1 MPPLC
6 GPGTPSL
13 QDQPQRLEYP
23 LRVHQFGDNG
33 RYETRPDIVLPFRFR
48 RDLAEESEYFHLP
61 CARAVPGAF
70 RHWGAAHSC
79 RSEKGHSPGGRP
91 EGGDRGGRMGADV
104 HMHIEV
110 VRLDNNAL
118 AVCMQSMDT
127 LETTGRASRALH
139 VTVLLLPS
147 RVKKEI
153 TIPMNNASSAVVA
166 LSRVHFSCV
175 GASHRARSRARGIQ
189 WADM

>member
-1 MPPLC
+1 
-6 GPGTPSL
+6 
-13 QDQPQRLEYP
+13 
-23 LRVHQFGDNG
+23 
-33 RYETRPDIVLPFRFR
+33 
-48 RDLAEESEYFHLP
+48 
-61 CARAVPGAF
+61 
-70 RHWGAAHSC
+70 
-79 RSEKGHSPGGRP
+79 
-91 EGGDRGGRMGADV
+91 MGADV